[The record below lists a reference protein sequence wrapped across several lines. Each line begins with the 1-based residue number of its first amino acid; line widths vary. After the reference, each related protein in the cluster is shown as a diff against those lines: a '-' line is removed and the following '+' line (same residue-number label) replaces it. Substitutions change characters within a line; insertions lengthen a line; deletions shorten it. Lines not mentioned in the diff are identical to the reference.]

1 MAPEVILSEKYNIAA
16 DIYSFALCLFELV
29 IAPSPIEMRKRQVF
43 DIQIVDSATGYPLR
57 FNRVAATTS
66 LSVIVHNLL
75 QEQQQAFVV
84 RWSVTNFRGED
95 KLQLHK
101 HLREWTVEGACC
113 IVLPPVVVDSEDNR
127 LTFKFAISLI
137 GESGPEEFAAPSSFL
152 VTPVLLHSSPQQH
165 NTHTQHFRIY
175 SWTLRNTS

>member
-66 LSVIVHNLL
+66 LFVIVHNLL

-84 RWSVTNFRGED
+84 RWSVTNSRG
-95 KLQLHK
+95 
-101 HLREWTVEGACC
+101 
-113 IVLPPVVVDSEDNR
+113 
-127 LTFKFAISLI
+127 
-137 GESGPEEFAAPSSFL
+137 
-152 VTPVLLHSSPQQH
+152 
-165 NTHTQHFRIY
+165 
-175 SWTLRNTS
+175 